1 MEGSKRKTS
10 FRLKNGLPCIK
21 RARGISFRSRP
32 FNKVLC
38 PFRAQS
44 LGKDTKLHMKKIVSS
59 LAALILTMCL
69 LLPFTASAAS
79 ATASLS
85 GPGTVRAGDSITL
98 TFKLNGS
105 GLSGASGTLS
115 YDGSQLQMTGTKQV
129 IASPWAVE
137 WSGNNMVAYDNNL
150 SAPING
156 GKDLFTVSFK
166 VKNVAE
172 GTKITVS
179 YTDVMA
185 SDGSADANIGTVS
198 YSATVAAPLS
208 TNNALASLTV
218 SNAVIS
224 PAFSPDT
231 TSYTADVPFSV
242 SKLDVQ
248 AAPADTKAKVSISSP
263 TLTPDGTTNV
273 TITVTAESG
282 AKKTYTI
289 KVHREKD
296 PNYVASGNNALADIT
311 VDGFLLSPVF
321 SADVT
326 EYVVWLPYETETV
339 SIGGKAA
346 DSKAGVQVIGGD
358 NLAAGQ
364 DNPVKIICTAEN
376 GERKEYTVVVKRAAA
391 HDGRVDEKP
400 AEPTTEPIQ
409 TTTAADTPA
418 DTQPAPVSGGIP
430 WWVVLIVGIIC
441 LGGGFGGGYL
451 VFVKLKVFR

>member
-1 MEGSKRKTS
+1 MEDSERKTS
-10 FRLKNGLPCIK
+10 FLLKNGLPRIK
-21 RARGISFRSRP
+21 GRAAFRSETAL
-32 FNKVLC
+32 FNQVLC
-38 PFRAQS
+38 PFRAQGP
-44 LGKDTKLHMKKIVSS
+44 GKDTNLHMKKIVSS
-59 LAALILTMCL
+59 LAALILTIC
-69 LLPFTASAAS
+69 LLPFTASAAA

-137 WSGNNMVAYDNNL
+137 WNGNNMVAYDNNL

-166 VKNVAE
+166 VKDVAE

-185 SDGSADANIGTVS
+185 SDGSADANVGTVS

-208 TNNALASLTV
+208 SNNALASLTV
-218 SNAVIS
+218 SNASIS
-224 PAFSPDT
+224 PAFSADI

-248 AAPADTKAKVSISSP
+248 AAPADAKAKVSISSP
-263 TLTPDGTTNV
+263 ALTPDGTSNV
-273 TITVTAESG
+273 TITVTAENG

-296 PNYVASGNNALADIT
+296 PNYTASGNNALADIT

-326 EYVVWLPYETETV
+326 EYVVWLPYETEAV

-400 AEPTTEPIQ
+400 AEPTTEPAQ

-418 DTQPAPVSGGIP
+418 DTQPAPVSGLP
-430 WWVVLIVGIIC
+430 WWAALIVGIVC

-451 VFVKLKVFR
+451 VFVKLKVLR